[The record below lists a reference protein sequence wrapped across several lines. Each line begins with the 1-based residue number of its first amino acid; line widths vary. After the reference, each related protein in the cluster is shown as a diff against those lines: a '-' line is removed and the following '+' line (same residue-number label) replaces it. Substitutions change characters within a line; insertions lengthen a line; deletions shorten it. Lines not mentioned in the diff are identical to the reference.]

1 MQTLRLALIAIG
13 LWLAAG
19 GLALALLPVLGS
31 SGGWYA
37 LCGGLFAI
45 SALATLYAAY
55 RFERQQD
62 AALQAVALAAGL
74 TEHTDDRLTLTAIVA
89 RLERRLEK
97 AHHFKRG
104 IVAMHQCVLL
114 VNDTG
119 TIVAASAGLSALAPD
134 AVEGNTLDA
143 LLGHGYLAAGGGV
156 PETALAVLGTKRFE
170 VVRRSLVAGLYLLE
184 LVPAGS
190 YIEDDDLDAFA
201 AALQSGQTSFRFETD
216 IAANHRVLAAL
227 NQGIEAVDFGLRQ
240 LDSVMAGDEDGSGGF
255 GALGR
260 QAQELAQFVAAVET
274 KLIEEADLRQSLEFK
289 LKSVAG
295 LIEGFERRMSSM
307 GGLAAESQD
316 EAQQMSRALT
326 AGTDRLKQA
335 RVLGRQAEN
344 LAGAADVAAQRTHA
358 VVGAIDAMTLDIDK
372 MVAAIES
379 VSFRTNLLALNAAVE
394 AARAGEKG
402 AGFAVVADEVRMLA
416 QLTSRSAKDIRAVVS
431 HGRTQAETGL
441 SEAATLQ
448 RMIGDLSAH
457 LRNLSNETDTIA
469 STLSEGEAALTRLVG
484 RMDRF
489 GDAAGPETVPLR
501 RASA

>member
-19 GLALALLPVLGS
+19 GVALALLPVLGT

-37 LCGGLFAI
+37 LCGGLFAC
-45 SALATLYAAY
+45 AAFATLYAGY

-74 TEHTDDRLTLTAIVA
+74 IERTDDRLTLTAIVA

-97 AHHFKRG
+97 AHHFKCG

-114 VNDTG
+114 VSDAG
-119 TIVAASAGLSALAPD
+119 TIMAASAGISALAPD

-143 LLGHGYLAAGGGV
+143 LLGRGYLASGGGV

-170 VVRRSLVAGLYLLE
+170 VIRRSLVAGLYLLE

-201 AALQSGQTSFRFETD
+201 GALQSGQTSFRFEAD
-216 IAANHRVLAAL
+216 IAANHRVLAVL
-227 NQGIEAVDFGLRQ
+227 NEGIEAVDFGLRQ
-240 LDSVMAGDEDGSGGF
+240 LDSVMAGDEDGSSGV

-260 QAQELAQFVAAVET
+260 QAHELAEFVAAVEA
-274 KLIEEADLRQSLEFK
+274 KLIEEADLRQGLEFK
-289 LKSVAG
+289 LNAVRG
-295 LIEGFERRMSSM
+295 LVEGFERRLANM
-307 GGLAAESQD
+307 GSLAADNQD
-316 EAQQMSRALT
+316 DTELMGKALS
-326 AGTDRLKQA
+326 AGTGRLKQA

-344 LAGAADVAAQRTHA
+344 LAGSADIAAQRTHA

-441 SEAATLQ
+441 AEAATLQ
-448 RMIGDLSAH
+448 RLIGDLSAH

-469 STLSEGEAALTRLVG
+469 STLNEGEAALVRLVG
-484 RMDRF
+484 RMDQF
-489 GDAAGPETVPLR
+489 GDAADLETAPLR